1 MADTVGT
8 SILGFFNTPAGAEA
22 LTSVSAQA
30 TTTAKIS
37 VYGLMGVV
45 TAWAVKRVV
54 SDVIDTLTK
63 VKEYE
68 KLTGSTILFSVLK

>member
-1 MADTVGT
+1 MADTVGS
-8 SILGFFNTPAGAEA
+8 SILNFFNTPAGSEA

-54 SDVIDTLTK
+54 SDIVDTLLK
-63 VKEYE
+63 IKEYE
-68 KLTGSTILFSVLK
+68 KAIGTTVLFDVLK

>member
-22 LTSVSAQA
+22 LTTVSAQA

-54 SDVIDTLTK
+54 SDIVDTLLK

-68 KLTGSTILFSVLK
+68 KATGASIFSVLK